1 MPTGTTSYRSGSRA
15 AITLPN
21 DTQEIA
27 CSALRPPNTTATRT
41 LPACP
46 LITPVPSRATPQP
59 PGGGA
64 DPAVAAA
71 GSSVWEPR
79 QGQDHGARPGA
90 PGTTRARERRAS
102 ARPWAPRPHPSR
114 GPPLARAPLG
124 APAGR
129 CGRPPLHG
137 QRLGPRAADRDR
149 RPGGE
154 RGHRPLAGAGAPVH
168 RRDRRDPRPPLP
180 GEGDAPL
187 VRRRPSRR
195 HRRLPDLR
203 VRPRRPAVDDRPAAL
218 RRDRVGAGGIAAAV
232 LQLPVLP
239 GGRKDRRPLLPRL
252 PELLEHRRLLRVRA
266 GPRPGDD
273 RNDPRRLLG
282 AGVRSR
288 AVRLSLAHPGLP
300 EPDAGPHGPVA
311 GHLRRPR
318 GPAAPPEPV
327 RDRAL
332 AGLPGLLRRAQRLH

>member
-1 MPTGTTSYRSGSRA
+1 MVPSSPYEPWSTGKTTSTSVSARPTAAPGSRTASPRPSGSPTSDTAVPPVTSGSRPSVIASCWRSSASTQRPSVAMPTGTTSYRSGSRA
-15 AITLPN
+15 AITLPA

-27 CSALRPPNTTATRT
+27 CSALRPPKTTATRT

-46 LITPVPSRATPQP
+46 LITTDPSRATPQP

-71 GSSVWEPR
+71 GFSVWEPR
-79 QGQDHGARPGA
+79 RGEDPAAPPGA
-90 PGTTRARERRAS
+90 PPTTPPRR
-102 ARPWAPRPHPSR
+102 PPGAPRHDPSR
-114 GPPLARAPLG
+114 RPPVARAPLG
-124 APAGR
+124 APAGW

-154 RGHRPLAGAGAPVH
+154 GGHRPLAGPGDPVH
-168 RRDRRDPRPPLP
+168 RRDRRDARPPLP

-203 VRPRRPAVDDRPAAL
+203 VRPRRSAVDDRPAAL
-218 RRDRVGAGGIAAAV
+218 RRARVGAGGIAAAG

-239 GGRKDRRPLLPRL
+239 GGREDRRPLLPRL
-252 PELLEHRRLLRVRA
+252 PELLEHRRL
-266 GPRPGDD
+266 
-273 RNDPRRLLG
+273 
-282 AGVRSR
+282 
-288 AVRLSLAHPGLP
+288 
-300 EPDAGPHGPVA
+300 
-311 GHLRRPR
+311 
-318 GPAAPPEPV
+318 
-327 RDRAL
+327 
-332 AGLPGLLRRAQRLH
+332 